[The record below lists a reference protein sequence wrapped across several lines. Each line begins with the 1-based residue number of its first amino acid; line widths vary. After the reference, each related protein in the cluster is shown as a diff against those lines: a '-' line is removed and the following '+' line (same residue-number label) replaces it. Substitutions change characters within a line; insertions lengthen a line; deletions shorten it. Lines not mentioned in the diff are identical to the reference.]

1 MNQNTKEFKFLQDK
15 IKELNSHK
23 LFEKGPNF
31 TKEELK
37 IFMEFHIYAVWDFM
51 SIVKSLQ
58 DFICPSTYPWRPNKY
73 TKNGIAHL
81 INEIVLSEE
90 SDVDENDNY
99 FSHFDLYVSA
109 MNDVGADSSRA
120 INFIDKFDF
129 HDYSLS
135 ELPEES
141 LEFIKNTFNSIKS
154 NKLSNIAA
162 IFTYGRETTIP
173 DMFSKILS
181 KIDEK
186 DIRYKNL
193 RLYIKRHI
201 EVDSSRH
208 GPLSI
213 QLFNFTCENN
223 QDVFNEAIEHAIKA
237 IEARIL
243 LWDGVLKRIKDIN

>member
-1 MNQNTKEFKFLQDK
+1 MNQNTKKFIFLQDK

-23 LFEKGPNF
+23 LFEQGATF
-31 TKEELK
+31 TQEELK

-58 DFICPSTYPWRPNKY
+58 NFICPSTYPWRPNKY
-73 TKNGIAHL
+73 SKNGIAHL
-81 INEIVLSEE
+81 INEIVFSEE

-109 MNDVGADSSRA
+109 MHDVGADSSNA
-120 INFIDKFDF
+120 MNFIEKF
-129 HDYSLS
+129 
-135 ELPEES
+135 ELHEHNLLEAPKES
-141 LEFIKNTFNSIKS
+141 FKFIQNTFNCIKS

-186 DIRYKNL
+186 DIRYNNL

-213 QLFNFTCENN
+213 QLFNYTCENS
-223 QDVFNEAIEHAIKA
+223 QDIFDEAVEYAIKA

-243 LWDGVLKRIKDIN
+243 LWDGVLKKINNTN

>member
-1 MNQNTKEFKFLQDK
+1 MNQNTKKFIFLHDK

-23 LFEKGPNF
+23 LFEQGATF

-37 IFMEFHIYAVWDFM
+37 VFMEFHIYAVWDFM

-73 TKNGIAHL
+73 TRNGIAHL
-81 INEIVLSEE
+81 INEIVFSEE
-90 SDVDENDNY
+90 SDVDEDDNY

-109 MNDVGADSSRA
+109 MNDVGADSSKA
-120 INFIDKFDF
+120 INFIENFEL
-129 HDYSLS
+129 HEYNLS
-135 ELPEES
+135 EVPKES
-141 LEFIKNTFNSIKS
+141 FKFIQNTFNCIKS

-181 KIDEK
+181 KIDKK
-186 DIRYKNL
+186 DIRYNNL
-193 RLYIKRHI
+193 RLYIRRHI

-213 QLFNFTCENN
+213 QLFNYTCENN
-223 QDVFNEAIEHAIKA
+223 QDIFDEAVEYAIKA

-243 LWDGVLKRIKDIN
+243 LWDGVLKKIKNIN